1 MSYYN
6 PKIYNYANL
15 HREDQLTVDVMNWA
29 IDAVENMEIDYRPT
43 EDSSIMEKMCD
54 EIALEV
60 VAEVEEQLM
69 HEIIEFIVM
78 TIDSYDHDVDEID
91 TTDFLFGMEGHR
103 NNDE

>member
-1 MSYYN
+1 MRIWKSTIGQL
-6 PKIYNYANL
+6 KI
-15 HREDQLTVDVMNWA
+15 HQSWKR
-29 IDAVENMEIDYRPT
+29 
-43 EDSSIMEKMCD
+43 CD

-103 NNDE
+103 NDE

>member
-6 PKIYNYANL
+6 PRVYNYANL
-15 HREDQLTVDVMNWA
+15 HRDDQMTVDVMNWA
-29 IDAVENMEIDYRPT
+29 IDAVENMEIDYQPT
-43 EDSSIMEKMCD
+43 DESSIMEKMCD

-69 HEIIEFIVM
+69 HDIIEFIVM
-78 TIDSYDHDVDEID
+78 TIDSYDHEVDEID

-103 NNDE
+103 SDE